1 MGKRELKKTGSNTT
15 GKVFAKSIACGA
27 ANTAATIF
35 GSALI
40 GKGVMNAFH
49 GIKDHRGKSI
59 AGGIMSIFA
68 GTVVMI
74 GNHITEQ
81 VMIDHLVNEM
91 TEAQEEAMRNSLTID

>member
-1 MGKRELKKTGSNTT
+1 MGKRELKKTGSNTP
-15 GKVFAKSIACGA
+15 GKVFAKTVACGA

-40 GKGVMNAFH
+40 GKGAVNAFH
-49 GIKDHRGKSI
+49 GIKNRRGKSI
-59 AGGIMSIFA
+59 AGGLMSIVA

-74 GNHITEQ
+74 GNQITEQ

-91 TEAQEEAMRNSLTID
+91 TEAQEEMVRGSFTIK

>member
-1 MGKRELKKTGSNTT
+1 MGKRELKKTGSKTP
-15 GKVFAKSIACGA
+15 GKVFAKTVACGA

-40 GKGVMNAFH
+40 GKGAMNAFH
-49 GIKDHRGKSI
+49 GIKNRRGKSI
-59 AGGIMSIFA
+59 AGGLMSIFA

-81 VMIDHLVNEM
+81 VMIDHLVDEM
-91 TEAQEEAMRNSLTID
+91 TEAQEEMVRGSFTIK

>member
-1 MGKRELKKTGSNTT
+1 MGKRELKKTGSNTP

-27 ANTAATIF
+27 ANTAAAIF

-40 GKGVMNAFH
+40 GKGAMNAFH
-49 GIKDHRGKSI
+49 GIKDRRGKSI

-81 VMIDHLVNEM
+81 VMINHLVDEM
-91 TEAQEEAMRNSLTID
+91 TEAQEEMVRNSLIIE

>member
-1 MGKRELKKTGSNTT
+1 MGKRELKKSGSNTP

-27 ANTAATIF
+27 ANTAAAIF

-40 GKGVMNAFH
+40 GKGAMNAFH
-49 GIKDHRGKSI
+49 GIKDRRGKSI

-81 VMIDHLVNEM
+81 VVMDHLIDEM
-91 TEAQEEAMRNSLTID
+91 EKAQEEAMRNSLIIE